1 MKDFWLSDV
10 AAFCSAVM
18 RIMVRM
24 QASCMRIRI
33 MRRRIRMRI
42 SALSY
47 ACKNIVASSETM
59 PQKQPIPG
67 LNEWGNPRQKTYHVE
82 RLW

>member
-1 MKDFWLSDV
+1 MEEKGLSGV

-18 RIMVRM
+18 RIMERM

-42 SALSY
+42 SVLSY
-47 ACKNIVASSETM
+47 ACKNIVASPETL
-59 PQKQPIPG
+59 PQKHPIPG
-67 LNEWGNPRQKTYHVE
+67 MNEWGDPRQKINYVE

>member
-1 MKDFWLSDV
+1 MKIIGLSGV
-10 AAFCSAVM
+10 AVFCSAVM

-33 MRRRIRMRI
+33 IRRRIRMRI
-42 SALSY
+42 SVLSY
-47 ACKNIVASSETM
+47 ACKNIVASPETL
-59 PQKQPIPG
+59 PQKHPVPG
-67 LNEWGNPRQKTYHVE
+67 MNEWGNPRQKINHVE

>member
-1 MKDFWLSDV
+1 MKENGLSGV

-42 SALSY
+42 SVLSY
-47 ACKNIVASSETM
+47 ACKNIVASPETL
-59 PQKQPIPG
+59 PQKHPVPG
-67 LNEWGNPRQKTYHVE
+67 MNEWGNPRQKINHVE

>member
-1 MKDFWLSDV
+1 MKEIGLSGV
-10 AAFCSAVM
+10 AVFCSAVM

-42 SALSY
+42 SVLSY
-47 ACKNIVASSETM
+47 ACKNIVASPETL
-59 PQKQPIPG
+59 PQKHPVPG
-67 LNEWGNPRQKTYHVE
+67 MNEWGDLRQKNNYVE